1 MFHSAEPD
9 SHRLGWGVAKFS
21 GFLQDLEVSS
31 DKDDSRC
38 LHVTVHKPSCG
49 ARGSPVPL
57 LSATFTFDDHIRC
70 MAAKQRLTKG
80 RTKARQRKMHLIA
93 KLLELPTAVS
103 TACPSPPQ
111 HTLSSLRAQS
121 GARRLPGN
129 TRGRQPLFN
138 QNLRVPGAATLI
150 SREERRA
157 VRKARSPSRDTME
170 MSGGEIRLEPIKTQT
185 EAPVEPEVEVEEA
198 QEETSFEGGTTWY
211 LDSQSG
217 TDTDSPRGNIHDV

>member
-1 MFHSAEPD
+1 M
-9 SHRLGWGVAKFS
+9 AKFS

-49 ARGSPVPL
+49 TRGSPVPL

-80 RTKARQRKMHLIA
+80 RMKARQRKMHLIA

-111 HTLSSLRAQS
+111 HPLSSLRA
-121 GARRLPGN
+121 GARRASGPG
-129 TRGRQPLFN
+129 RARQPLFSG
-138 QNLRVPGAATLI
+138 NLRVPALPGAAALVN
-150 SREERRA
+150 REERKA
-157 VRKARSPSRDTME
+157 YRKRSPARDSME
-170 MSGGEIRLEPIKTQT
+170 MSGGEIRLEAVTS
-185 EAPVEPEVEVEEA
+185 EPVDPVEEA
-198 QEETSFEGGTTWY
+198 QEETCFEAGGTTWY

>member
-1 MFHSAEPD
+1 MFDPPEPD

-31 DKDDSRC
+31 DKEDSRC

-49 ARGSPVPL
+49 TRGSPVPL

-80 RTKARQRKMHLIA
+80 RMKARQRKMHLIA

-111 HTLSSLRAQS
+111 HTLSSLRA
-121 GARRLPGN
+121 GARRPPGPA
-129 TRGRQPLFN
+129 RSRQPLFSG
-138 QNLRVPGAATLI
+138 NLRVPGAATPV
-150 SREERRA
+150 SREERKA
-157 VRKARSPSRDTME
+157 LRKRSPARDSME
-170 MSGGEIRLEPIKTQT
+170 MSGGEIRLEPINTAT
-185 EAPVEPEVEVEEA
+185 VDPVEEA
-198 QEETSFEGGTTWY
+198 QEETCFEAGGTTWY
-211 LDSQSG
+211 LDNQSG
-217 TDTDSPRGNIHDV
+217 TDSDSPRGNIHDV

>member
-1 MFHSAEPD
+1 M
-9 SHRLGWGVAKFS
+9 AKFS

-31 DKDDSRC
+31 DKEDSRC

-49 ARGSPVPL
+49 TRGSPLPL

-80 RTKARQRKMHLIA
+80 RMKARQRKMHLIV

-111 HTLSSLRAQS
+111 HTLSSLRA
-121 GARRLPGN
+121 GARRPPGPA
-129 TRGRQPLFN
+129 RSRQPLFSG
-138 QNLRVPGAATLI
+138 NLRVPGAATPV
-150 SREERRA
+150 SREERKA
-157 VRKARSPSRDTME
+157 LRKRSPARDSME
-170 MSGGEIRLEPIKTQT
+170 MSGGEIMLEPINTAT
-185 EAPVEPEVEVEEA
+185 VDPVEEA
-198 QEETSFEGGTTWY
+198 QEETCFEAGGTTWY
-211 LDSQSG
+211 LDNQSG